1 MSSSTITNMS
11 AVPPQVHVYGDW
23 DEMDSGEAER
33 DATFQEE
40 RSKRTATHLRLER
53 ALFNEVWPIWM
64 SPKNFQKVATYCVE
78 YIVEM
83 GDWTTR
89 DIELT
94 PEWIIRTSPVIID
107 PGNERCH
114 AIHYNRLNVYMSLAK
129 KYHLNI
135 TRRQLDSIPIRIS
148 EVFLYM
154 MEDMNFYGR
163 LLSVMWDL
171 IRVPITN

>member
-1 MSSSTITNMS
+1 MSSSTTTNTS
-11 AVPPQVHVYGDW
+11 IVSPWNVYGDW
-23 DEMDSGEAER
+23 DEMDSVEAEH
-33 DATFQEE
+33 DATFQVE
-40 RSKRTATHLRLER
+40 RNKRTTARLRLER
-53 ALFNEVWPIWM
+53 ALFNEVWSVWM
-64 SPKNFQKVATYCVE
+64 SPKNFQKVATYCIE

-83 GDWTTR
+83 GNWTTR

-94 PEWIIRTSPVIID
+94 PEWIIHTSPVIID
-107 PGNERCH
+107 PGNEHCH
-114 AIHYNRLNVYMSLAK
+114 AVHYNRLNVYMSLAK

-148 EVFLYM
+148 EVFLYI

-163 LLSVMWDL
+163 LLNVMWDL